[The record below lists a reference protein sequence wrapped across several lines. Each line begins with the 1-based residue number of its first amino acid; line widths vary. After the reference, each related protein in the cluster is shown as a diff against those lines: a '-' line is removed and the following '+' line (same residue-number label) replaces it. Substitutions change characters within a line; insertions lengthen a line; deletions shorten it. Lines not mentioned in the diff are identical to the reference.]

1 MLLRNLSLLLV
12 LGLLLQAQMA
22 QMAQM
27 PLLQKQ
33 QQTEQTEQTERP
45 QCLPLPLL
53 ELRLRLRRAP
63 QAPLL
68 LPKIHRH

>member
-1 MLLRNLSLLLV
+1 MLLRNLSLLLT
-12 LGLLLQAQMA
+12 LELLLQAQMA
-22 QMAQM
+22 QMVQMAQT
-27 PLLQKQ
+27 QQ
-33 QQTEQTEQTERP
+33 TQQTEQTEQTERP